1 MIILVYWQ
9 GIIYLVELHQNYV
22 RCRWEK
28 SWKVR
33 NSNRQ
38 RSTGKL
44 PRQFLKQLICRHLDE
59 HELSDKYMSIL
70 SLKDKG
76 NQRHLFLLLLGT
88 WNFGWQIQKTMTI
101 FPFHDQTLLLDI
113 IEEAT
118 EMQIQHLK

>member
-1 MIILVYWQ
+1 M
-9 GIIYLVELHQNYV
+9 
-22 RCRWEK
+22 
-28 SWKVR
+28 
-33 NSNRQ
+33 
-38 RSTGKL
+38 